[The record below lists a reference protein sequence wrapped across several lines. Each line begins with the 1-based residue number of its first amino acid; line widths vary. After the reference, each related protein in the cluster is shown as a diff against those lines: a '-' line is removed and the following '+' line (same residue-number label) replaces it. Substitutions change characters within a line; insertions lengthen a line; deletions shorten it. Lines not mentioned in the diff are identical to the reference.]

1 MVKKKETEKVV
12 KKSSKE
18 TIDIESLK
26 EELME
31 YIDKSIKKEFI
42 IELEKSYKR
51 TIREKNKKI
60 IIKNMFITGL
70 LFIIVCLVFIMNKND
85 YFDKFFIEDNSKQVK
100 ITKNKEDKTNIE
112 EEKEPTLD
120 ELKEEYSYL
129 LDNIYINE
137 NSSYLSD
144 YYNGNLTSELKNYL
158 TLNFLDIDSF
168 FQEDNYQIIDRESF
182 KEEYEKHFNNDYQ
195 NKTFNYNGNLIR
207 YINKL
212 ESYLSDNI
220 INKNNTNIIREI
232 TDIKVSDDK
241 IIITTIEG
249 LSHDNKLYNIIT
261 NEEITD
267 DPSDILSYPDKL
279 NEIIYTFDKQNK
291 LISIK

>member
-144 YYNGNLTSELKNYL
+144 YYN
-158 TLNFLDIDSF
+158 D
-168 FQEDNYQIIDRESF
+168 
-182 KEEYEKHFNNDYQ
+182 
-195 NKTFNYNGNLIR
+195 
-207 YINKL
+207 
-212 ESYLSDNI
+212 
-220 INKNNTNIIREI
+220 
-232 TDIKVSDDK
+232 
-241 IIITTIEG
+241 
-249 LSHDNKLYNIIT
+249 
-261 NEEITD
+261 
-267 DPSDILSYPDKL
+267 
-279 NEIIYTFDKQNK
+279 
-291 LISIK
+291 

>member
-1 MVKKKETEKVV
+1 MKTLV
-12 KKSSKE
+12 
-18 TIDIESLK
+18 I
-26 EELME
+26 
-31 YIDKSIKKEFI
+31 YQ
-42 IELEKSYKR
+42 
-51 TIREKNKKI
+51 I
-60 IIKNMFITGL
+60 IIM
-70 LFIIVCLVFIMNKND
+70 
-85 YFDKFFIEDNSKQVK
+85 
-100 ITKNKEDKTNIE
+100 
-112 EEKEPTLD
+112 
-120 ELKEEYSYL
+120 
-129 LDNIYINE
+129 
-137 NSSYLSD
+137 
-144 YYNGNLTSELKNYL
+144 TSELKNYL